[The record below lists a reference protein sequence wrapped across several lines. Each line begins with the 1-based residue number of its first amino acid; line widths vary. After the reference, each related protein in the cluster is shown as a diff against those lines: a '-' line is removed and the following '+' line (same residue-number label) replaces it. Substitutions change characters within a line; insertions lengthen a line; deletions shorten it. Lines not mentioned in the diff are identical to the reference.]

1 MFSKC
6 RSLAICAFFF
16 SQSTAHP
23 LAPNPTASL
32 VEGPPVVGRRFPV
45 SRLGV
50 VGRIRLAAMPRVGFR
65 NLVPH
70 TNRHEL
76 ESRVPVP
83 ILLKAR
89 PRRAP
94 GPRRLCRLDSR
105 DRHAPPDAPAPLCAR
120 FVAELF
126 PGVCAVVVRDFVA
139 APARPSP
146 SHQRAGARARA
157 ARAAASRVLPHHS
170 EHVLKQPRALP
181 SIPLT
186 KKPYPT
192 ADASSHTTSS

>member
-1 MFSKC
+1 M
-6 RSLAICAFFF
+6 LARLEMLVHARTQNAGVLQSALFF

-32 VEGPPVVGRRFPV
+32 VEGPHVVGRRFPV
-45 SRLGV
+45 ARLGV
-50 VGRIRLAAMPRVGFR
+50 VGRIRLAAMPRIGVR

-76 ESRVPVP
+76 ERRVPVP

-105 DRHAPPDAPAPLCAR
+105 DLRGEGR
-120 FVAELF
+120 
-126 PGVCAVVVRDFVA
+126 GV
-139 APARPSP
+139 S
-146 SHQRAGARARA
+146 
-157 ARAAASRVLPHHS
+157 
-170 EHVLKQPRALP
+170 
-181 SIPLT
+181 T
-186 KKPYPT
+186 
-192 ADASSHTTSS
+192 